1 MGPETV
7 EMLLES
13 QIVALMPAQQAAA
26 PLRRPVAAD
35 AAAGPVSG
43 AVSGP
48 VSGPV
53 SGRAPAALAEKSQ
66 QPPERGPIL
75 APALGERARRALA
88 LSNAA
93 EGGAPSR
100 AADKAPNA
108 LTPAEQDL
116 VDRLAARDREVRA
129 HEQAH
134 ARVGGQY
141 AGSPSYTYQT
151 GPDGKRYA
159 IGGSVAIDVS
169 PVPGDPEAT
178 IAKMEQ
184 VKAAALAPAEPSSA
198 DRRIATLAE
207 AASRE
212 AQAVLASM
220 RRYAVLEAAAEG
232 RSVDDGGQT
241 AMPAVPALAFSPMD
255 REIGQRA

>member
-1 MGPETV
+1 
-7 EMLLES
+7 MLLES

-35 AAAGPVSG
+35 AAAGPVSDPVSG

-48 VSGPV
+48 PPA
-53 SGRAPAALAEKSQ
+53 APAEQRQ

-100 AADKAPNA
+100 AAGAEPGGTLDKAPNA

>member
-1 MGPETV
+1 
-7 EMLLES
+7 MLLES
-13 QIVALMPAQQAAA
+13 QIVALMPVQPAAAA
-26 PLRRPVAAD
+26 PRRPAEGG
-35 AAAGPVSG
+35 AAAG

-48 VSGPV
+48 
-53 SGRAPAALAEKSQ
+53 APAARAEQPQ

-93 EGGAPSR
+93 EGGQAS
-100 AADKAPNA
+100 KAPNA

-184 VKAAALAPAEPSSA
+184 VKAAALAPAEPSGA
-198 DRRIATLAE
+198 DRRIATLAD

-212 AQAVLASM
+212 AQALLASM
-220 RRYAVLEAAAEG
+220 RRYAVLEAAAAG
-232 RSVDDGGQT
+232 RSVAEGAPS
-241 AMPAVPALAFSPMD
+241 AMPAIQAIAYSPLAA
-255 REIGQRA
+255 EAQQRA